1 MGLLFLHISVCCST
15 DVARRLARVSENRN
29 RIPQI
34 RKMWQVRHSDCHST
48 RSADLGIAAEQLWL
62 RFPRFCLPFSRFCHR
77 SPYLYNSSGENNLRK
92 SLAREVRKKTA
103 SEAETLSNW
112 KLRICNIKKI
122 YISWLKI
129 KYMLNSKLF
138 DHTFLIKVI
147 KNIFGTKI
155 LSIKDYPVESTSIIF
170 L

>member
-1 MGLLFLHISVCCST
+1 MHMGLLFLHISVCCST

-77 SPYLYNSSGENNLRK
+77 SPTSTIVQGKTICENRW
-92 SLAREVRKKTA
+92 REKWEKKQPVKWRRPFLIGNYGFV
-103 SEAETLSNW
+103 TLQ
-112 KLRICNIKKI
+112 KI

-138 DHTFLIKVI
+138 DYTFLIKVI
-147 KNIFGTKI
+147 KNILGT
-155 LSIKDYPVESTSIIF
+155 S
-170 L
+170 